1 MEFVILM
8 IVVIVV
14 VKVASAFLGG
24 ESRKPADRPS
34 PTGKTR
40 KDSWPAPRRAAAA
53 RSATQRSTTTQEVP
67 ASPPQQP
74 SDSEQQARDPEIW
87 ETLSYSKSGE
97 SRRGPAGRDSVVP
110 EFRFGGLR
118 DDVTERGEF
127 REQLHAQY
135 REDDADDAE
144 SAASPASPAA
154 SAASAASATSAAHA
168 ASDSPAAHASPAEPE
183 PEPERDLVREPGP
196 EPAPQFGTTGTADVD
211 LGTTPSGARPSSSE
225 YAYSSIGSVYT
236 STSVYSSS
244 SVLDPDS
251 AEPAEAVDGPEDV
264 GEAEGETGDATKG
277 DRPAGS

>member
-97 SRRGPAGRDSVVP
+97 SRRGPADRDSVVP

-135 REDDADDAE
+135 REDDVDDAE
-144 SAASPASPAA
+144 SPASPAA
-154 SAASAASATSAAHA
+154 SAAHA
-168 ASDSPAAHASPAEPE
+168 ASDSPAADAAPTSPAEPE

-244 SVLDPDS
+244 SALGPDS

-264 GEAEGETGDATKG
+264 GGAEGETGDATKG

>member
-1 MEFVILM
+1 MGRGMEYVILM
-8 IVVIVV
+8 IIVIVIFTIV
-14 VKVASAFLGG
+14 SRLGSG

-53 RSATQRSTTTQEVP
+53 SSASQRSTTTQGTP

-118 DDVTERGEF
+118 DDVEKRGEL

-135 REDDADDAE
+135 REDDVDDAE
-144 SAASPASPAA
+144 SSASP
-154 SAASAASATSAAHA
+154 AAHA
-168 ASDSPAAHASPAEPE
+168 ASDSPPRNVVEAPSASSEHGARTPEVVEQERPAASPTAM
-183 PEPERDLVREPGP
+183 
-196 EPAPQFGTTGTADVD
+196 TADVD
-211 LGTTPSGARPSSSE
+211 LGTTPRAVGATSSG
-225 YAYSSIGSVYT
+225 YDYSSIGSVYT
-236 STSVYSSS
+236 STSVYTSSS
-244 SVLDPDS
+244 ALGPDS
-251 AEPAEAVDGPEDV
+251 GEPAQHVDGPDAA
-264 GEAEGETGDATKG
+264 GEAEGEVGDATER
-277 DRPAGS
+277 DQPAGS